1 MKILTEFS
9 EEEDEEIGVNE
20 DVNSKSDDA
29 CDIYI
34 NDYDNHIISEHPYKC
49 KEPGCEKNYTQWST
63 TSNEMD
69 VLNNS
74 SSTSSTLYHND
85 YVKSGDSDIEYNKNE
100 DDNVEKRY
108 LCSDPKCGKR
118 FSQQS
123 NLKIHMRTYTG
134 EKSYKYHMRIH
145 TGERYACGFPGCE
158 KRYARS
164 GHLAELIPAN
174 VHTNVMNQDLEKV
187 FTQSDHFTRHI
198 KGHAEKNVIRVINLA
213 VKRYILELL
222 L

>member
-100 DDNVEKRY
+100 DDNVGTKNHACILYNKKPMNAGKLVVEENFLQNPYFKKR
-108 LCSDPKCGKR
+108 SV
-118 FSQQS
+118 
-123 NLKIHMRTYTG
+123 I
-134 EKSYKYHMRIH
+134 
-145 TGERYACGFPGCE
+145 YAVI
-158 KRYARS
+158 
-164 GHLAELIPAN
+164 LNAENDSHNKAI
-174 VHTNVMNQDLEKV
+174 
-187 FTQSDHFTRHI
+187 
-198 KGHAEKNVIRVINLA
+198 
-213 VKRYILELL
+213 
-222 L
+222 